1 MFFKIILIIF
11 FTTIGLLHSDNIM
24 LSEEGVVAQIY
35 FAPTKK
41 EEITSAIIDKIS
53 NAKREILIQ
62 AYAFTSQ
69 KIKNALLNALKR
81 DINLII
87 LLDPSN
93 KNNKNS
99 IAQDLLKN
107 GANIL
112 IDNDH
117 KIAHNKII
125 IIDKSITIT
134 GSFNFSKSAENNAE
148 NIVILYNKDA
158 SAVYYKNFLNHLSH
172 SELLK

>member
-11 FTTIGLLHSDNIM
+11 FTTIGLLHSDNIT
-24 LSEEGVVAQIY
+24 LSEDKTIAQIY
-35 FAPTKK
+35 FSPTNQEK
-41 EEITSAIIDKIS
+41 IIDAIVNKIK
-53 NAKREILIQ
+53 NAKSEILIQ

-69 KIKNALLNALKR
+69 KIKNALLAALKR

-112 IDNDH
+112 IDSDH

-134 GSFNFSKSAENNAE
+134 GSFNFSKNAESNAE
-148 NIVILYNKDA
+148 NIVILYNKDT
-158 SAVYYKNFLNHLSH
+158 SIVYYKNFLNHLSH